1 MTDDDTSPGDFV
13 FSKDT
18 AGNLGFVGDFET
30 LYQTEEDPWD
40 QSGDQSGGGSEMAAY
55 YAHSRKRLLATLSGL
70 AAASVVEVGCG
81 FGIVTKEI
89 RGLPSVERTVGM
101 DISPTAIRKASAKNP
116 G

>member
-1 MTDDDTSPGDFV
+1 MTDDDTFPGDFV

-40 QSGDQSGGGSEMAAY
+40 QSAGDSDMATY

-81 FGIVTKEI
+81 FGIVTEEI